1 MTLDEAIKEFT
12 EWAKNNR
19 DEMNYWLGQINE
31 CDEESPLSYADCGGF
46 ARDKE
51 ASAERYEQ
59 LAEWLTELK
68 ELKNSIGAIKLSNM
82 NEALELIREY
92 KAENIAQKK
101 MIAEYKRIL
110 KMAVDDI
117 STMPC
122 NNDTHRPES
131 CYICVKHGNCSY
143 ADSFKWCKADEALK
157 LIGEANEEQRTFTE
171 TE

>member
-1 MTLDEAIKEFT
+1 MTLDETINNFAEAT
-12 EWAKNNR
+12 KNHRYEQQYWLNER
-19 DEMNYWLGQINE
+19 DET
-31 CDEESPLSYADCGGF
+31 SPLYEADRF
-46 ARDKE
+46 SLADDSRE
-51 ASAERYEQ
+51 SAEYYEQ
-59 LAEWLTELK
+59 LAEWLTDYK
-68 ELKNSIGAIKLSNM
+68 ELKNSIGAVKLSDM
-82 NEALELIREY
+82 KEALELIREY